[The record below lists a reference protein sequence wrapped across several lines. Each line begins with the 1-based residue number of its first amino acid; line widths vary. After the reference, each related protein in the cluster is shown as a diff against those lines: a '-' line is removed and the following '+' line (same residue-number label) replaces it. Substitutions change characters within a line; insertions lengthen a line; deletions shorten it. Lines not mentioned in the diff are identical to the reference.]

1 MQPGVPGAMYQAG
14 WGGCPD
20 TARRPGRQGRRTT
33 TPTVSGPTG
42 VSPPGSRNEALHA
55 PPRSSALF
63 ALFLFVLISENNE
76 DSCEVLNNG
85 TSGESWGD
93 LSNFHAFHSP

>member
-1 MQPGVPGAMYQAG
+1 M
-14 WGGCPD
+14 
-20 TARRPGRQGRRTT
+20 
-33 TPTVSGPTG
+33 G
-42 VSPPGSRNEALHA
+42 VSPSGSGKEALHA

-85 TSGESWGD
+85 TAGESWGD
-93 LSNFHAFHSP
+93 LSNFHAFHSPPQWWNGFM